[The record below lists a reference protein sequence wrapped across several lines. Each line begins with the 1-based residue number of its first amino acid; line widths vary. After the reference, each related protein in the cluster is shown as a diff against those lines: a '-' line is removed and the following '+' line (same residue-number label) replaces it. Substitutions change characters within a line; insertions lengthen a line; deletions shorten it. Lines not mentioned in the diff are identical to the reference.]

1 MSNLCAA
8 ADCAKNALNKVVCE
22 AVAVAALDFYAQ
34 VVEFIKQQT
43 GVDPLIVFQAIAA
56 LAVLCWIQEWIL
68 ELIDLVTIFPRFIKN
83 LFCGKLDLCLLNC
96 GPKPRPEPK
105 HSSTSS
111 SRSSST
117 SSSFDY

>member
-68 ELIDLVTIFPRFIKN
+68 ELINLIAKVPRFIKN

-96 GPKPRPEPK
+96 GPKPRPE
-105 HSSTSS
+105 HSSSTTT